1 MFNQLMHNGN
11 ANMTYQSMFGSQLQY
26 FAQLRGKTNVK
37 ILNAIQVLQNQ
48 SLWKT
53 TFKKSHGS
61 AYLAKNLEMFRFTTP

>member
-61 AYLAKNLEMFRFTTP
+61 ANLAKNLEMFRFTTP

>member
-1 MFNQLMHNGN
+1 MFNQLMHNAN

-48 SLWKT
+48 SL
-53 TFKKSHGS
+53 
-61 AYLAKNLEMFRFTTP
+61 